1 MVKRLPGNLP
11 SNRPFCGQDPRP
23 PAGGAQLATDS
34 APDLSQLALANA
46 RAAVSVLRREMLN
59 CRGTS
64 SSRIRAARA
73 LIDIAIPFSLRD
85 QQQAELAAWMQ
96 VDPQKAALQRVNS
109 RDIRSLEEF
118 ILKRDSHAALS
129 DAEIEAARKF
139 GADVEEIRA
148 RRQRHLEAAGLM
160 DTAGLFYKSE
170 KQKAKAEQEQND
182 QEEAALQE
190 LEALDFPE
198 NSDVNLSPEEPSSD
212 AEAEADRGF
221 DAAGPLDSSEEQQA
235 QRIEPEQ
242 SDSEKAELQTAEEP
256 VSAAP
261 NDVDPGVN
269 TVPMKPECAG
279 KATVKRTDRRPDWRD
294 SGWAS
299 YGADRRKDK

>member
-1 MVKRLPGNLP
+1 MRKNLKKFTNGKTSTGEP
-11 SNRPFCGQDPRP
+11 PKQSSTCGQDPRP
-23 PAGGAQLATDS
+23 PAGDAQLATDS

-73 LIDIAIPFSLRD
+73 LIDIATPFFLRD
-85 QQQAELAAWMQ
+85 QQQAELAAWVQ

-118 ILKRDSHAALS
+118 ILKRDSHVALR
-129 DAEIEAARKF
+129 DAEIEVARKF

-198 NSDVNLSPEEPSSD
+198 DSDVNLSPEEPSS
-212 AEAEADRGF
+212 ATEAEADRGF
-221 DAAGPLDSSEEQQA
+221 DAAGPLDSSGEQQA
-235 QRIEPEQ
+235 QPVEPEQ

-261 NDVDPGVN
+261 NDVDPGGVSTAPN
-269 TVPMKPECAG
+269 ETRV
-279 KATVKRTDRRPDWRD
+279 RRQR
-294 SGWAS
+294 
-299 YGADRRKDK
+299 